1 MEGTQD
7 SVSGPANRLDIQV
20 LENSCYHRVSQGYTS
35 VQGPQRRLNMEAK
48 SSLIGQVVFFLLKHS
63 RILFVKTSINL
74 VTPFGMEQAL
84 TPPQLM

>member
-48 SSLIGQVVFFLLKHS
+48 SFFSLLKHS
-63 RILFVKTSINL
+63 RILFIKTSINL